1 MEKITRDFELRIL
14 YFILFFCGSN
24 GLPYERQKQT
34 QEKTKKHNITISN
47 NNNLEGKKLVVVFFT
62 LTLLNSVTYSL
73 TNRLY
78 LNFWPMQATFFQSHI

>member
-1 MEKITRDFELRIL
+1 MGFHTKDK
-14 YFILFFCGSN
+14 N
-24 GLPYERQKQT
+24 KHKKK
-34 QEKTKKHNITISN
+34 KTKKTNKPEPITISN

-73 TNRLY
+73 TNSLY